1 MEVGDDPQM
10 DGTPYRCRDGDLF
23 RPRPAGAPGRNPD
36 PLVGSYTCASA
47 GLLMVATAFLPHPT
61 RLWLSAVLFLGMTMI
76 PVAYSYFI
84 WRESGEG

>member
-1 MEVGDDPQM
+1 
-10 DGTPYRCRDGDLF
+10 
-23 RPRPAGAPGRNPD
+23 
-36 PLVGSYTCASA
+36 
-47 GLLMVATAFLPHPT
+47 MVATAFLPHPT